1 MAAHEVPKG
10 KLASAF
16 PMVGAAAATSM
27 VVPRGLRG
35 APCIVKHTVVERGAC
50 SLGAPKVLKEAHRCA
65 KDTVE
70 VSVAF
75 MMVVGFALRVYME
88 AQISASP
95 TVVER
100 GVVSQ
105 GAVRVLADEQI
116 AV

>member
-1 MAAHEVPKG
+1 MPKG
-10 KLASAF
+10 KLAFAF
-16 PMVGAAAATSM
+16 PTVGAAAATSV

-35 APCIVKHTVVERGAC
+35 APCIVKHTVVESGAC
-50 SLGAPKVLKEAHRCA
+50 SLGAPKVLKGAHRYA
-65 KDTVE
+65 KDMVE

-75 MMVVGFALRVYME
+75 MMVVGFALRVYTE
-88 AQISASP
+88 ARISASP

-105 GAVRVLADEQI
+105 GAVRVRGDEQI